1 MRISDWSSDVC
12 SSDLERGEDQQD
24 EDYNGQREYRDSL
37 WPVGSGAVEQRVLGR
52 RIRRNGVGTGAAG
65 RRPVRSQG
73 EALERAGGLPDF
85 GALVLRQRNQSAVRK
100 VAARTEGVVAGELG
114 DIFPDARDSPDVRLL
129 HEIGRAHV

>member
-1 MRISDWSSDVC
+1 MQVADRPARRGDR
-12 SSDLERGEDQQD
+12 LAPPQAERGEDQQD

-85 GALVLRQRNQSAVRK
+85 GAPVLRPRERTSAVEGMS
-100 VAARTEGVVAGELG
+100 VSARV
-114 DIFPDARDSPDVRLL
+114 DF
-129 HEIGRAHV
+129 